1 MSTYDEFE
9 DRSESLAL
17 LEEEMMKY
25 LLIEAVNA
33 KKAEVFENVVF
44 EGKRRYYIEDLSVR
58 DYTLEN
64 TTPYQLQLFDT
75 VIEETSW
82 GELLR
87 KVSLF
92 LLERFPEHM
101 DTITDF
107 RCQWTKQVMYSRE
120 KKTNYKVLTEELF
133 INVNHT
139 ALHSCWFLQDLLD
152 YFKVDRATVRFL
164 IHRPSGAEPGNVK
177 EYILNRSKKDFIVYL
192 KENHQLTEEAAQS
205 IVNLID
211 KHLNPLLCK
220 VSKSYTN
227 FFLFDSNTTLY
238 NYVKRV
244 KEKILA
250 SGYEEKAKKLLLAVL
265 EYIVKYYKS

>member
-1 MSTYDEFE
+1 MFDEFE
-9 DRSESLAL
+9 NKSESLTI

-64 TTPYQLQLFDT
+64 TTPYQLQLLDT

-92 LLERFPEHM
+92 LLEKYPEYLEN
-101 DTITDF
+101 ITDF
-107 RCQWTKQVMYSRE
+107 RCQWSKQVIYSRE
-120 KKTNYKVLTEELF
+120 KKTNYKVLTEDLF

-139 ALHSCWFLQDLLD
+139 ALHLCWFLQDLLD
-152 YFKVDRATVRFL
+152 YFKIDRTTVRFL
-164 IHRPSGAEPGNVK
+164 IHRPSGAEPENVK
-177 EYILNRSKKDFIVYL
+177 EYILNRSKKNFVIYL
-192 KENHQLTEEAAQS
+192 KENHQLSDDAAQS

-211 KHLNPLLCK
+211 KYLNPLLCS

-244 KEKILA
+244 KEKIWV
-250 SGYEEKAKKLLLAVL
+250 G
-265 EYIVKYYKS
+265 

>member
-1 MSTYDEFE
+1 
-9 DRSESLAL
+9 
-17 LEEEMMKY
+17 
-25 LLIEAVNA
+25 
-33 KKAEVFENVVF
+33 
-44 EGKRRYYIEDLSVR
+44 
-58 DYTLEN
+58 
-64 TTPYQLQLFDT
+64 
-75 VIEETSW
+75 
-82 GELLR
+82 
-87 KVSLF
+87 
-92 LLERFPEHM
+92 
-101 DTITDF
+101 
-107 RCQWTKQVMYSRE
+107 MYSRE
-120 KKTNYKVLTEELF
+120 KKTNYKVLTEDLF

-152 YFKVDRATVRFL
+152 YFKVDRSTVRFL
-164 IHRPSGAEPGNVK
+164 IHRPSGAEPENVK

-238 NYVKRV
+238 NYIKRV

-250 SGYEEKAKKLLLAVL
+250 SGYEEKAKKLLIAVL